1 MKIAITG
8 HRPQRL
14 KGQQNLIKKWAEMQL
29 TSLHP
34 SVIYD
39 GMAQGADQIVAL
51 VAKQLNIPII
61 CCYPFPRT
69 QYHPTEQYIMEN
81 NEVIF
86 ISPNYSKQS
95 YWLRDKF
102 MVDNADIVLSIWDGI
117 RTGGTFLTVNYAIGQ
132 GKKIINYEGLK

>member
-86 ISPNYSKQS
+86 VSPNYSKQS

-117 RTGGTFLTVNYAIGQ
+117 RTGGTFLTINYAIGQ

>member
-1 MKIAITG
+1 MRIAITG

-14 KGQQNLIKKWAEMQL
+14 KGQQKLIKEWAEIQL
-29 TSLHP
+29 TRLHP

-81 NEVIF
+81 NKVIF
-86 ISPNYSKQS
+86 ISPKYSKQS

-117 RTGGTFLTVNYAIGQ
+117 CTGGTFLTVNYAIGL

>member
-14 KGQQNLIKKWAEMQL
+14 KGQQNLIKKWAETQL

-51 VAKQLNIPII
+51 VAKRLNIPII

-86 ISPNYSKQS
+86 VSPNYSKQS

-102 MVDNADIVLSIWDGI
+102 MVDNADMILSVWDGI
-117 RTGGTFLTVNYAIGQ
+117 SAGGTFLTVNYAIGQ

>member
-1 MKIAITG
+1 
-8 HRPQRL
+8 
-14 KGQQNLIKKWAEMQL
+14 
-29 TSLHP
+29 
-34 SVIYD
+34 
-39 GMAQGADQIVAL
+39 MAQGADQIVAL
-51 VAKQLNIPII
+51 VAKRLNIPII

-86 ISPNYSKQS
+86 VSPSYSKQS